1 MSKPDIL
8 TERFVCRKCIQ
19 DRGLQEVVDK
29 YADKQK
35 CSYCNARKSV
45 CLEYVIGRMRSSIG
59 TVYGSLEYNSTNDG
73 NIPEDHFQIDEV
85 MNRLGFR
92 ISNEDLQQD
101 IETAF
106 KDDFFTEDRENSYL
120 RSVRREAWRDFTI
133 LVKHSRRYTF
143 STYGESLGP
152 ELDELMWSPN
162 NVLRNIGKLVQDM
175 GLLVQIKPGAS
186 FWRVR
191 LHDSEK
197 KMEMPKDYTSPPTQ
211 YAKYSNRMSPA
222 GVPMFYGTDDFET
235 AVLETTNP
243 EQDTT
248 NKVVSGIQFA
258 AKRILSILDLTN
270 LPEDG
275 SFFND
280 WDLMKRIGV
289 GFLSSFVQDV
299 SKPIKKD
306 GMEHI
311 EYVPTQVFT
320 EFVRHDMTEYER
332 IDGIKYR
339 SSKNGR
345 GCYVLFVEQDECLPD
360 PSGHG
365 NKQIL
370 EAIPA
375 SHQTASCK
383 WCLPTDKTSG
393 TKTRTN
399 WRPLPDAGSK

>member
-29 YADKQK
+29 YAEKQK

-45 CLEYVIGRMRSSIG
+45 CLEYVIDRMRTAIG
-59 TVYGSLEYNSTNDG
+59 TVYGPLENNLTKDG

-85 MNRLGFR
+85 MNRLKFR
-92 ISNEDLQQD
+92 ISNEDLRKD

-106 KDDFFTEDRENSYL
+106 KKDFFTEDRENSYL
-120 RSVRREAWRDFTI
+120 RNVRREAWRDFTE

-143 STYGESLGP
+143 STYGESLDP
-152 ELDELMWSPN
+152 ELAELMWSPN

-175 GLLVQIKPGAS
+175 GLLVQIKPGTS

-191 LHDSEK
+191 LHDAEK
-197 KMEMPKDYTSPPTQ
+197 QLDIPKDYTSPPSQ
-211 YAKYSNRMSPA
+211 HARYSNRMSPA

-243 EQDTT
+243 AQDTT

-258 AKRILSILDLTN
+258 AKRTLSILDLTN
-270 LPEDG
+270 IPENV
-275 SFFND
+275 SFFSD

-289 GFLSSFVQDV
+289 GFLSSFAQDV

-306 GMEHI
+306 GLEHI

-320 EFVRHDMTEYER
+320 EFVRHDMTEHER

-345 GCYVLFVEQDECLPD
+345 NCYVLFVEQDECLPD
-360 PSGHG
+360 PSKYG

-370 EAIPA
+370 EALPA
-375 SHQTASCK
+375 SRQTAICK
-383 WCLPTDKTSG
+383 WFLPTNIGRG
-393 TKTRTN
+393 T
-399 WRPLPDAGSK
+399 